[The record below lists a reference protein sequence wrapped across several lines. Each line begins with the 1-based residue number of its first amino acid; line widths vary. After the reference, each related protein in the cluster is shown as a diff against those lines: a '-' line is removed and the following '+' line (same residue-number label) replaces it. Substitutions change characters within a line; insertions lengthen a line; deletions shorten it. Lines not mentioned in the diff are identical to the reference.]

1 MTDQQPAEIVDA
13 PRLLEAYAK
22 SLAVYY
28 AAEKAFMAAPTTQ
41 TVYDYHVAVDR
52 LRALRVRVV
61 ESATFA
67 GALLGTEQDESV
79 GR

>member
-41 TVYDYHVAVDR
+41 TV
-52 LRALRVRVV
+52 

-67 GALLGTEQDESV
+67 NALLGVEQDESV